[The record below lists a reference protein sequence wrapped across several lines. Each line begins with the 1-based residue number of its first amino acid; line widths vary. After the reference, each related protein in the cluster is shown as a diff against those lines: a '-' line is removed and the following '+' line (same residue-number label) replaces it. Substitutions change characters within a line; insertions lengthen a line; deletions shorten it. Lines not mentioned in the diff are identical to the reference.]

1 MLDNLEQIAPWLTR
15 KGAVTHHRCIE
26 LCGITPGELEE
37 YWSGGDVPK
46 MGGKIGRMVDA
57 EFLLTNCAPLATE
70 WNLGVEEGTKIEA
83 KNDLG
88 KVESIR
94 ISGYI
99 DRIDEVILMN
109 RWD

>member
-1 MLDNLEQIAPWLTR
+1 
-15 KGAVTHHRCIE
+15 
-26 LCGITPGELEE
+26 
-37 YWSGGDVPK
+37 
-46 MGGKIGRMVDA
+46 MVDA
-57 EFLLTNCAPLATE
+57 EFLLTNCAPLAAE

-99 DRIDEVILMN
+99 DRIDEVILPDESMGLVPEKYREKRLIVIRDIKSVQGQN
-109 RWD
+109 LKKKGKSTRFVYCQTCN

>member
-1 MLDNLEQIAPWLTR
+1 MESR
-15 KGAVTHHRCIE
+15 
-26 LCGITPGELEE
+26 
-37 YWSGGDVPK
+37 
-46 MGGKIGRMVDA
+46 
-57 EFLLTNCAPLATE
+57 
-70 WNLGVEEGTKIEA
+70 VEEGTKIEA

-99 DRIDEVILMN
+99 DRIDEVILPMN